1 MASNPSA
8 LDLYAGSQSRP
19 HGNLDIG
26 LLRRD
31 VREVRAAL
39 PSWEVFEINAMGAS
53 LWMMQ
58 LLLDESADDFWVFRR
73 QWDIRPASLEGGRIR
88 AREIRLTLTTSRCGW
103 TPGRVPG

>member
-19 HGNLDIG
+19 HGDLDIG

-53 LWMMQ
+53 LWMM
-58 LLLDESADDFWVFRR
+58 
-73 QWDIRPASLEGGRIR
+73 
-88 AREIRLTLTTSRCGW
+88 
-103 TPGRVPG
+103 